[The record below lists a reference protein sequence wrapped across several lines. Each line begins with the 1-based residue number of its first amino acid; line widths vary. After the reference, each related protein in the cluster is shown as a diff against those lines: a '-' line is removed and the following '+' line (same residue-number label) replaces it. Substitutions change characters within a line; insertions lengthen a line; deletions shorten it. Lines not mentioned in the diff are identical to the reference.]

1 MIDLRLRTQ
10 ITPAELDTKIG
21 KVCTDDDYNL
31 LLTRDARVRKPDG
44 SLLCIYRRA
53 AFPPALLAASYPVL
67 HALKSADSGTTNRGK
82 ASGTERILS
91 YGGTRTRT
99 RPVHSSIIGA
109 FDPEGQ
115 RRFCRLTAWTG
126 AETEQF
132 RELWPLFH
140 AIAGQFAGLVPDRFA
155 AQMGY
160 ADRTQPEWVVPGTPF
175 TTITVN
181 NTYPTGVHTDKG
193 DLDAGFSNLTVLRR
207 GAYTGGVFLFPE
219 YRVGVDMQDGDLLLM
234 DAHEWHGNTA
244 LELGSPD
251 AERISVV
258 AYYRTRMAECGTAET
273 EAVKAHALTDAQLA
287 RVDRLTQARTVPAP
301 QEAPAPQAPAPQAPA
316 PQEARR

>member
-91 YGGTRTRT
+91 YGGTRPRT
-99 RPVHSSIIGA
+99 RPVHPSIIGA

-140 AIAGQFAGLVPDRFA
+140 AIAAQFAGLVPDRFA

-160 ADRTQPEWVVPGTPF
+160 RHPPQAEWVRPGPPVPPLPRNNPF
-175 TTITVN
+175 
-181 NTYPTGVHTDKG
+181 PTRVPPDKG
-193 DLDAGFSNLTVLRR
+193 
-207 GAYTGGVFLFPE
+207 
-219 YRVGVDMQDGDLLLM
+219 
-234 DAHEWHGNTA
+234 
-244 LELGSPD
+244 
-251 AERISVV
+251 
-258 AYYRTRMAECGTAET
+258 
-273 EAVKAHALTDAQLA
+273 
-287 RVDRLTQARTVPAP
+287 
-301 QEAPAPQAPAPQAPA
+301 
-316 PQEARR
+316 